1 MIKHQKLKLAVED
14 LETGRR
20 RLIVHEIFN
29 IEVTISFLRFQVRL
43 RLLEYDYS
51 G

>member
-1 MIKHQKLKLAVED
+1 MVKHRKLNLAVED
-14 LETGRR
+14 LEADRR

-29 IEVTISFLRFQVRL
+29 IEVTISFLHFEIIL
-43 RLLEYDYS
+43 RLLDYDYS